1 MTMAVFS
8 LHGWHY
14 KSRKFEG
21 GVVYDVYNGG
31 TLISTGWS
39 LRVASMIVMSHK

>member
-1 MTMAVFS
+1 MAVFS
-8 LHGWHY
+8 LNGWHY

-21 GVVYDVYNGG
+21 GVVYDVYNGSN
-31 TLISTGWS
+31 LISTGWS